1 MIMQRVLR
9 SPKILFISIIHY
21 INLLSYFFIM
31 SFIMGFKYENKNLN
45 SQFNFKFQFKISKF
59 QILQLSNYS
68 IIPISISN
76 IQYTLFQIPIFQY
89 FFIPKSNS
97 NFNIQ
102 LFQYFFFNTIIFF
115 SIIIIIIKG
124 VMYILIS
131 FQ

>member
-1 MIMQRVLR
+1 MQRVLR

-97 NFNIQ
+97 NSNIQ

>member
-76 IQYTLFQIPIFQY
+76 IQYTLFQIPIFLY

-97 NFNIQ
+97 NSNIQ